1 MSAGDSAVP
10 SNRRKLFWGAC
21 AGMFV
26 FGIVL
31 AILGTLF
38 GLPEMR
44 DRLTIDLAQQG
55 DIFLAL
61 YFGVFVSTLVVGPM
75 IDSWGNKPVLVTAA
89 ILVALALVLF
99 STAHSFP
106 AAIVAAFVLGFGGG
120 GLNTSSNALV
130 ADLYVDNRGAML
142 NLLGTFFGVGALF
155 IPLLA
160 SVITGFFS
168 ITQLLLI
175 GAALSAVCTVG
186 YLVLRFPTLQDRV
199 GFSVFAS
206 VKAASIPGVLLFGFV
221 LFFQS
226 GNESSISGWISTYIG
241 SLGAPSR
248 TATAILAGY
257 WVSLMAGR
265 ILSAKILSSVS
276 KSTLVLASGI
286 GSAIGAAV
294 LLASNSVMLLAVGAV
309 IIGFSFAPVYPT
321 VLAMAA
327 DRYQRMAG
335 TIFGLLFAIGL
346 SGGMA
351 FPWGVG
357 HISQSY
363 GVRSGMVLPLIGSI
377 MITILVLIIR
387 SREERSV
394 SS

>member
-1 MSAGDSAVP
+1 MSVVDSVVP
-10 SNRRKLFWGAC
+10 ANRTQLFWGAC

-44 DRLTIDLAQQG
+44 ERLTIDLAQQG

-61 YFGVFVSTLVVGPM
+61 YFGVFVSTVVVGPV
-75 IDSWGNKPVLVTAA
+75 IDSWGNKPVLVTSA

-99 STAHSFP
+99 STAHSFA
-106 AAIVAAFVLGFGGG
+106 AAIVAAFVLGFAGG

-130 ADLYVDNRGAML
+130 ADLYVENRGAML

-160 SVITGFFS
+160 SVITGFFT

-175 GAALSAVCTVG
+175 GAALSAVCAVG
-186 YLVLRFPTLQDRV
+186 FIVMRFPPLQDRV
-199 GFSVFAS
+199 GFSIFAS
-206 VKAASIPGVLLFGFV
+206 VRAATIPGVLLFAFV

-241 SLGAPSR
+241 SLGAPAR

-257 WVSLMAGR
+257 WVALMAGR
-265 ILSAKILSSVS
+265 ILSAKILSTLS

-294 LLASNSVMLLAVGAV
+294 LLASNSVTLLAVGAV

-327 DRYQRMAG
+327 DRYQRIAG

-351 FPWGVG
+351 FPWAVG

-363 GVRSGMVLPLIGSI
+363 GVRSGMVLPLIGSV
-377 MITILVLIIR
+377 MITILVVIIR
-387 SREERSV
+387 SREGRSV
-394 SS
+394 SA